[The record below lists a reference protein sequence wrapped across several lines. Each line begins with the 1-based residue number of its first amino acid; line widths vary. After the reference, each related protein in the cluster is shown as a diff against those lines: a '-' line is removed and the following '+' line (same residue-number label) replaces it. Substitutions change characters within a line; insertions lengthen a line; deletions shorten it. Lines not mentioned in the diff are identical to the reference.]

1 VLNGSS
7 ITMTNE
13 TSLSMKAPKKIED
26 LIPDIYDLLSNREK
40 YKINDE
46 DFDNFGKLVANMMR
60 DRMGDTKTRN
70 YVSMSSFAEPNRKL
84 WYRVNAPEKAEKLT
98 PNTYLKFLYGDMVE
112 LLILFLAKAA
122 GHDVQGEQE
131 KVEYKGIPGT
141 RDAVIDGRIIDV
153 KSANSRGMYKF
164 KNNALRMDDPFG
176 YLDQIMLYGATSI
189 GDDKVTDKEN
199 VSFLAVDK
207 ELGHLVLD
215 TYPVEHIPSDDQIKT
230 KYMMVNGKMPER
242 CYPDEEEGKSGNRKL
257 CMQCTYCPF
266 KKDCWPG
273 VRTFIYSK
281 GPVFLTK
288 VVKEPDVPEVA

>member
-1 VLNGSS
+1 
-7 ITMTNE
+7 
-13 TSLSMKAPKKIED
+13 MKAPKKIED

-46 DFDNFGKLVANMMR
+46 DFENFGKLVANMMKE
-60 DRMGDTKTRN
+60 RMGDTKTRN

-164 KNNALRMDDPFG
+164 RNNALRMDDPFG

>member
-1 VLNGSS
+1 
-7 ITMTNE
+7 M
-13 TSLSMKAPKKIED
+13 KKIEN
-26 LIPDIYDLLSNREK
+26 LIPDIYDLLSNRGD

-46 DFDNFGKLVANMMR
+46 DFENFGKLVANMMKE
-60 DRMGDTKTRN
+60 RMGDTKTRN

>member
-1 VLNGSS
+1 
-7 ITMTNE
+7 
-13 TSLSMKAPKKIED
+13 MKAPKKIED

>member
-1 VLNGSS
+1 
-7 ITMTNE
+7 M
-13 TSLSMKAPKKIED
+13 KKIEN

-40 YKINDE
+40 YKFKDE
-46 DFDNFGKLVANMMR
+46 DFNAFGRLVATMMKE
-60 DRMGDTKTRN
+60 RMGDTKTRD
-70 YVSMSSFAEPNRKL
+70 YVSMSSFAEPDRKL
-84 WYRVNAPEKAEKLT
+84 WYRVNAPEAAEKLT

-141 RDAVIDGRIIDV
+141 RDAVIDGRIVDV

-199 VSFLAVDK
+199 VSFVAVDK

-215 TYPVEHIPSDDQIKT
+215 TYPVEHIPSDQDIKK
-230 KYMMVNGKMPER
+230 KYMMVNGKMPDR
-242 CYPDEEEGKSGNRKL
+242 CYSDEEEGKSGNRKL
-257 CMQCTYCPF
+257 CMQCTYCSF
-266 KKDCWPG
+266 KKACWPS

-288 VVKEPDVPEVA
+288 VVKEPDVPEIK

>member
-1 VLNGSS
+1 
-7 ITMTNE
+7 
-13 TSLSMKAPKKIED
+13 MKAPKKIED

-164 KNNALRMDDPFG
+164 RNNALRMDDPFG